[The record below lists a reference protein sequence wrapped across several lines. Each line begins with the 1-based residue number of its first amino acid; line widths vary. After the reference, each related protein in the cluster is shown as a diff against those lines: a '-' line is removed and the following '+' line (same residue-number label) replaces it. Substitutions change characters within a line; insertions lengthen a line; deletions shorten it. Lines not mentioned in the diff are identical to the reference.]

1 MRINAIKGLAL
12 GALMLAIGGC
22 SDSDMGDVSMQ
33 LATRGPASV
42 ATGGPGQLVVGLGPD
57 EITVDEVALV
67 LRKVRLDGAPTASC
81 PEDVEGD
88 SQCAQLHLGP
98 VLFDLPLGEG
108 AEPIFSAAVLVGT
121 YSRIKFQIHR
131 PTNANEDAD
140 FVADHPEFEN
150 ISIRVLGSYN
160 GTPFTFASDLTEV
173 EDVVFAEPVEVA
185 VDGEVQVTLHVDVAG
200 WFASEDGTG
209 LVNPSEA
216 NDGGPFESLVERQ
229 IRESFRAF
237 RDGDLDGAADPP
249 PLSPRSRP

>member
-1 MRINAIKGLAL
+1 MKGLAL

>member
-1 MRINAIKGLAL
+1 MRIHAIKGLAL

-249 PLSPRSRP
+249 PLSPRSRL

>member
-1 MRINAIKGLAL
+1 
-12 GALMLAIGGC
+12 
-22 SDSDMGDVSMQ
+22 
-33 LATRGPASV
+33 
-42 ATGGPGQLVVGLGPD
+42 
-57 EITVDEVALV
+57 VALV

-81 PEDVEGD
+81 PEEVEGD
-88 SQCAQLHLGP
+88 SQCAELRLGP

-108 AEPIFSAAVLVGT
+108 AEPIFSAAVPVGT
-121 YSRIKFQIHR
+121 YSGIKFQIHR

-140 FVADHPEFEN
+140 FVAEHPEVEG

-173 EDVVFAEPVEVA
+173 EDVVFAEPVEVG

-200 WFASEDGTG
+200 WFASEGGTG

-237 RDGDLDGAADPP
+237 HDADLDGAAD
-249 PLSPRSRP
+249 

>member
-1 MRINAIKGLAL
+1 MKGLAL
-12 GALMLAIGGC
+12 GALMLTVGGC
-22 SDSDMGDVSMQ
+22 SDSDMGEVSLQ
-33 LATRGPASV
+33 LATRGPTSTAS
-42 ATGGPGQLVVGLGPD
+42 GGPGQLVVTSGPD
-57 EITVDEVALV
+57 EIVVDEVALV
-67 LRKVRLDGAPTASC
+67 LRKVRLDGEPTASC
-81 PEDVEGD
+81 PEDAEGD
-88 SQCAQLHLGP
+88 SQCAELRLGP

-108 AEPIFSAAVLVGT
+108 AEPIFSAAVPVGT
-121 YSRIKFQIHR
+121 YSQVKFQIHR

-140 FVADHPEFEN
+140 FVADHQEFED

-173 EDVVFAEPVEVA
+173 EDVLFAEPVEVA

-200 WFASEDGTG
+200 WFASEGGTG

-237 RDGDLDGAADPP
+237 HDEDLDGGAD
-249 PLSPRSRP
+249 

>member
-1 MRINAIKGLAL
+1 MRIRAMNGLAL

-22 SDSDMGDVSMQ
+22 SESDMGEVRLQ
-33 LATRGPASV
+33 VATRGPASS
-42 ATGGPGQLVVGLGPD
+42 ATGGPGQLVVGLGSD
-57 EITVDEVALV
+57 EIVVDEVALV

-81 PEDVEGD
+81 PEDAEGD
-88 SQCAQLHLGP
+88 SQCAELRLGP

-108 AEPIFSAAVLVGT
+108 AEPIFSAAVPVGS
-121 YSRIKFQIHR
+121 YDRIKFQIHR

-140 FVADHPEFEN
+140 FVSDHPDFEG
-150 ISIRVLGSYN
+150 ISIQVLGSYN
-160 GTPFTFASDLTEV
+160 GAPFVFTSDLTEV

-185 VDGEVQVTLHVDVAG
+185 VDGEVQVTLHVDVTG
-200 WFASEDGTG
+200 WFANEDGSG

-237 RDGDLDGAADPP
+237 HDGDLDGAAD
-249 PLSPRSRP
+249 

>member
-1 MRINAIKGLAL
+1 MRIRAMNGLAL
-12 GALMLAIGGC
+12 GALILAMGAC
-22 SDSDMGDVSMQ
+22 SDSDMGQVSLQ
-33 LATRGPASV
+33 LATRGPAS
-42 ATGGPGQLVVGLGPD
+42 AASGGPGQLVVTLGPD
-57 EITVDEVALV
+57 EILVDEVALV
-67 LRKVRLDGAPTASC
+67 LRKVRLDGGPAASC
-81 PEDVEGD
+81 PEDGEGG
-88 SQCAQLHLGP
+88 SQCAELRLGP

-108 AEPIFSAAVLVGT
+108 AEPIFTAAVPVGT
-121 YSRIKFQIHR
+121 YSGIKFQIHR

-140 FVADHPEFEN
+140 FVAEHPELEG

-173 EDVVFAEPVEVA
+173 ENVVFAEPVEVG

-200 WFASEDGTG
+200 WFASEGGTG

-237 RDGDLDGAADPP
+237 HDADLDGAAD
-249 PLSPRSRP
+249 